1 MKYNIMI
8 ANSRLEN
15 RLHKITM
22 DEEEVRKRLANPI
35 RTAESQAEYLQ
46 MPRQK
51 QADILYDFLTY
62 SQPLL

>member
-35 RTAESQAEYLQ
+35 RTAESQAEYL
-46 MPRQK
+46 
-51 QADILYDFLTY
+51 
-62 SQPLL
+62 